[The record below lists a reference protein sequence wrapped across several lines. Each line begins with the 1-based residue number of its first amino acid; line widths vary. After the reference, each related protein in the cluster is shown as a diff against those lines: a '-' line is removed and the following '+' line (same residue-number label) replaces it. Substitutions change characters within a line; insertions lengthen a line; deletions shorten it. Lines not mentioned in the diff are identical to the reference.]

1 MLTWQPHVEVWLLV
15 GGLIALGW
23 YAAHVVGPKAV
34 PAGEVVVT
42 RRQKGFFVAGIVT
55 LWVAADWPLHDVS
68 EEFLYSAHMVQ
79 HFLIAYVVPP
89 LFLLATPTWLGRLI
103 LGHGRVERVVRV
115 LARPIPAAVL
125 FNGVIIFSHWPSVVN
140 VSVSNGVVHYGMHVL
155 LVTVA
160 LLAWI
165 PVCGPFPEM
174 RMSLPA
180 QMIYLFTM
188 SIVPTVPAA
197 WLTLGDKIVY
207 DAYDI
212 PERLWGISAISD
224 QQAAGLFM
232 KLGGAMYL
240 WGIITVLFFQ
250 WAWRHEQ
257 ADRRGELVT
266 ERDVLTW
273 DEVEKQFERLGP
285 AKAEPGVPRK

>member
-1 MLTWQPHVEVWLLV
+1 
-15 GGLIALGW
+15 
-23 YAAHVVGPKAV
+23 
-34 PAGEVVVT
+34 
-42 RRQKGFFVAGIVT
+42 
-55 LWVAADWPLHDVS
+55 
-68 EEFLYSAHMVQ
+68 
-79 HFLIAYVVPP
+79 
-89 LFLLATPTWLGRLI
+89 
-103 LGHGRVERVVRV
+103 
-115 LARPIPAAVL
+115 
-125 FNGVIIFSHWPSVVN
+125 
-140 VSVSNGVVHYGMHVL
+140 
-155 LVTVA
+155 
-160 LLAWI
+160 
-165 PVCGPFPEM
+165 
-174 RMSLPA
+174 
-180 QMIYLFTM
+180 
-188 SIVPTVPAA
+188 VPTVPAA

-273 DEVEKQFERLGP
+273 DEVEKQFEAIERRERARRLRRG
-285 AKAEPGVPRK
+285 